1 MNYKVFDNI
10 FSDEIR
16 LHLQELAL
24 SEKYVNQ
31 HYPNGYRASDF
42 DAPNGPKMHK
52 TVLEEIRKNV
62 PILRRLKY
70 IRSWSFV
77 YNSQC
82 DGVKPHADP
91 SLYNLNVWVTPDE
104 SVEDWNKNGLRIY
117 NKDREENL
125 SHDDYNGNN
134 DLIKELIHNSD
145 WEVVSYKCNRGVLFP
160 GKMFHA
166 TDKVHMKPGNHN
178 RRINYT
184 FLFEPYHVLEN

>member
-1 MNYKVFDNI
+1 MKYKVFDNI

-16 LHLQELAL
+16 LYLQELAL
-24 SEKYVNQ
+24 SEECVNL
-31 HYPNGYRASDF
+31 HHPNGYRASDF
-42 DAPNGPKMHK
+42 DIHGAPKMHK
-52 TVLEEIRKNV
+52 MVLEEIIKSV

-117 NKDREENL
+117 NKEREENL
-125 SHDDYNGNN
+125 SHYDYNGNN

-145 WEVVSYKCNRGVLFP
+145 WEVVPYKCNRGVLFP

-166 TDKVHMKPGNHN
+166 TDNVHMKPGDCN

>member
-1 MNYKVFDNI
+1 MKYSIYDNI
-10 FSDEIR
+10 FSDENR
-16 LHLQELAL
+16 TYLQELAL
-24 SEKYVNQ
+24 SEECVNK
-31 HYPNGYRASDF
+31 HYPDGYRASDF
-42 DAPNGPKMHK
+42 DIPNGPKIDK
-52 TVLEEIRKNV
+52 RVLEDIREKV
-62 PILRRLKY
+62 PALKGLKY

-82 DGVKPHADP
+82 NGVRPHADP

-117 NKDREENL
+117 NKDCGKL
-125 SHDDYNGNN
+125 THDDYNANN

-166 TDKVHMKPGNHN
+166 TDNVHMKPGDCN